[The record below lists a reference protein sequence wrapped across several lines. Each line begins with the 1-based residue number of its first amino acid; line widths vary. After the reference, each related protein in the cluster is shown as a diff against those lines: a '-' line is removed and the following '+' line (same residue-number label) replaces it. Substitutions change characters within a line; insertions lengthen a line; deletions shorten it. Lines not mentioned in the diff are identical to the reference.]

1 MKKTIV
7 GALIIGGLI
16 GGAILLTSQKTHNPI
31 HQITGAK
38 QITGAWDMVW
48 MSDGLHINDQED
60 NKRIIIKK
68 IKKSKDGTKDMALLS
83 DDLHMKHQDG
93 NKHVVIKHIGKS
105 NDLESDQHASK
116 KTFIIKIGSDEQDAE
131 VDVKAT
137 LEELKEEMDSVNW
150 DAVAEVVTDSLEEL
164 DINIDIEVDS
174 DDITDSIKEIAKAIT
189 ESVNE
194 AVKGI
199 SGKSGKVK
207 IVIKVNDKGKEVTSE
222 STE

>member
-1 MKKTIV
+1 MKETIV

-16 GGAILLTSQKTHNPI
+16 GGAILLSDQDKLHRINGTQ
-31 HQITGAK
+31 
-38 QITGAWDMVW
+38 DMVW
-48 MSDGLHINDQED
+48 VSDDLHMNVQDG

-83 DDLHMKHQDG
+83 DDVLMDVQDG

-105 NDLESDQHASK
+105 NDQESEQGTSK
-116 KTFIIKIGSDEQDAE
+116 KIFIIKMGSDEHDIE

-137 LEELKEEMDSVNW
+137 LEKLKEEMDAVDW
-150 DAVAEVVTDSLEEL
+150 DEVAAAVAESIHEL
-164 DINIDIEVDS
+164 DIDVNIQLDS
-174 DDITDSIKEIAKAIT
+174 DALNDSTEDIAKTIT
-189 ESVNE
+189 EAVSE

-207 IVIKVNDKGKEVTSE
+207 IEIKVNEEVTEVTSE

>member
-1 MKKTIV
+1 MKETIV
-7 GALIIGGLI
+7 GALIVGGLI
-16 GGAILLTSQKTHNPI
+16 GGAILLSGQDKLHRINGTQ
-31 HQITGAK
+31 
-38 QITGAWDMVW
+38 DMVW
-48 MSDGLHINDQED
+48 VSDDLHMNVQDG

-68 IKKSKDGTKDMALLS
+68 IKKSKDGTQDMVLLS

-105 NDLESDQHASK
+105 KDQESEQGTSK
-116 KTFIIKIGSDEQDAE
+116 KIFIIKMGSDEHDIE

-137 LEELKEEMDSVNW
+137 LEKLKEEMDAVDW
-150 DAVAEVVTDSLEEL
+150 DEVAAAVAESIHEL
-164 DINIDIEVDS
+164 DIDVNVQLDS
-174 DDITDSIKEIAKAIT
+174 DALNDSTEDIAKTIT
-189 ESVNE
+189 EAVSE

-207 IVIKVNDKGKEVTSE
+207 IEIKVNEEVTEVPSE

>member
-16 GGAILLTSQKTHNPI
+16 GGAILLSDQDKLHRINGTQ
-31 HQITGAK
+31 
-38 QITGAWDMVW
+38 DMVW
-48 MSDGLHINDQED
+48 VSDDLHMNVQDG

-83 DDLHMKHQDG
+83 DDVLMDVQDG

-105 NDLESDQHASK
+105 NDQEADHHASK
-116 KTFIIKIGSDEQDAE
+116 KIFVIKMGSGEHDVE

-137 LEELKEEMDSVNW
+137 LEKLKEEMDSVDW
-150 DAVAEVVTDSLEEL
+150 DEVTEAVSDSLEEL

-174 DDITDSIKEIAKAIT
+174 DDITDSIEEITKTIT
-189 ESVNE
+189 ESVSE

-199 SGKSGKVK
+199 SGKIKVA
-207 IVIKVNDKGKEVTSE
+207 IKVNNEVTEVTSE

>member
-16 GGAILLTSQKTHNPI
+16 GGAILLSDQDKLHRINGTQ
-31 HQITGAK
+31 
-38 QITGAWDMVW
+38 DMVW
-48 MSDGLHINDQED
+48 VSDDLHMNVQDG

-68 IKKSKDGTKDMALLS
+68 IKKAKDGTKDMALFS
-83 DDLHMKHQDG
+83 DDVLMDVQDG
-93 NKHVVIKHIGKS
+93 NKHVVIKHLGKS
-105 NDLESDQHASK
+105 NDQEADHHASK
-116 KTFIIKIGSDEQDAE
+116 KIFIIKMDSGEHDVK

-137 LEELKEEMDSVNW
+137 LEKLKEEMDAVDW
-150 DAVAEVVTDSLEEL
+150 DEVAAAVAESIHEL
-164 DINIDIEVDS
+164 DIDVNIQLDS
-174 DDITDSIKEIAKAIT
+174 DALNDSTEDIAKTIT
-189 ESVNE
+189 EAVSE

-207 IVIKVNDKGKEVTSE
+207 IEIKVNEEVTEVPSE

>member
-16 GGAILLTSQKTHNPI
+16 GGAILLSGQDKLHRINGTQ
-31 HQITGAK
+31 
-38 QITGAWDMVW
+38 DMVW
-48 MSDGLHINDQED
+48 VSDDLHMNVQDG

-68 IKKSKDGTKDMALLS
+68 IKKSKDGTQDMALLS

-105 NDLESDQHASK
+105 KDQESDHHSSK
-116 KTFIIKIGSDEQDAE
+116 KIFIIKMGSGEHDVE

-137 LEELKEEMDSVNW
+137 LEKLKEEMDAVDW
-150 DAVAEVVTDSLEEL
+150 DEVAAAVAESIHEL
-164 DINIDIEVDS
+164 DIDVNVQLDS
-174 DDITDSIKEIAKAIT
+174 NELNDSTEDIAKTIT
-189 ESVNE
+189 EAVSE

-207 IVIKVNDKGKEVTSE
+207 IEIKVNEEVTEVPSE

>member
-16 GGAILLTSQKTHNPI
+16 GGAILLSDQDKLHRINGTQ
-31 HQITGAK
+31 
-38 QITGAWDMVW
+38 DMVW
-48 MSDGLHINDQED
+48 VSDDLHMNVQDG
-60 NKRIIIKK
+60 NKRKIIKK
-68 IKKSKDGTKDMALLS
+68 IKKSKDGTQDMVLFS
-83 DDLHMKHQDG
+83 DDVLMDVQDG

-105 NDLESDQHASK
+105 NDLESDHHASK
-116 KTFIIKIGSDEQDAE
+116 KIFVIKMGSGEHDVE

-137 LEELKEEMDSVNW
+137 LEKLKEEMDSVDW
-150 DAVAEVVTDSLEEL
+150 EEVAAAVAESIHEL
-164 DINIDIEVDS
+164 DIDVNVQLDS
-174 DDITDSIKEIAKAIT
+174 NELNDSTEDIAKTIT
-189 ESVNE
+189 EAVSE

-207 IVIKVNDKGKEVTSE
+207 IEIKVNEEVTEVPSE